1 MSDYVFDPIQ
11 CGQAVLRAEYE
22 RESRALGWMKKSF
35 LVTAPI
41 VVIFLAA
48 VIAAMVP
55 SLEAEYGA
63 EGVAQLVQYLPTFV
77 AKVFP
82 VVLYIG
88 CVPSGYIWAVRYVR
102 QNRVFVFGNI
112 FYLALMFVIFVTV
125 PPAISPVLLA
135 AQWLRVS
142 KLKSKLS

>member
-1 MSDYVFDPIQ
+1 MSDYAFDSSQ

-22 RESRALGWMKKSF
+22 REARALGWMKKSF
-35 LVTAPI
+35 LVMVPV

-48 VIAAMVP
+48 VIIANAP
-55 SLEAEYGA
+55 SVEAEYGA
-63 EGVAQLVQYLPTFV
+63 EGVSQLVQYLPSLAV
-77 AKVFP
+77 NIFP

-88 CVPSGYIWAVRYVR
+88 CVPSGYIWAVRYIR

-112 FYLALMFVIFVTV
+112 FYLALMVVIFVTV
-125 PPAISPVLLA
+125 PAAISPVLLA
-135 AQWLRVS
+135 AQWVRVS